1 MEPENA
7 TNGVD
12 AADPQPAASG
22 KRERKKK
29 KSRWGAETEA
39 GLKVLAGADVEELQ
53 QEEQPAEQAGDKPGD
68 TPGDDKQQDDEPA
81 RKKRR
86 SRWEPETDLK
96 PATLPGL
103 QIALPPSIAALVDI
117 HLDPQ
122 VLELQRQLNIVNQQL
137 QLVSQGKYVDDTPE
151 HERSP
156 SPEPVYNESGARA
169 NTREARAKEKLMRK
183 RNELITELIKTNPN
197 YKPPAD
203 YRPEKKYRKLRIP
216 IDEYPGYNFIG
227 LIIGPRGNT
236 QKRMERETGCKIAI
250 RGKGSVKEGR
260 SRKDSK
266 PDPSEN
272 EELHVLVTADDDDSA
287 DKAAEM
293 VRKLLTPMDDLHN
306 EHKQLQLRELA
317 AINGTLRDHE
327 LIEQQKAIEGTGE
340 GDDGIYRLPGHL
352 RDQVAAQYRRDVE
365 RVHGEEAGRF
375 DDEYKSFIQELG
387 GEPPMADLGPRG
399 PGRPGLGADR
409 GRAEPGSDPC
419 HLYVGYIATHVTEQM
434 LEGLFRSCGEV
445 LECSIV
451 RDKFTQ
457 VSVAVAHCC
466 TWLFDRYDVVG
477 STSFCVCDVH
487 SGVVQWCAFLQFCAL
502 WNR

>member
-1 MEPENA
+1 MAHGRLMQKLSCVLITFVDCFMQETGCKIAIRGKGSVKEGRSRKDSKPDPSEN
-7 TNGVD
+7 
-12 AADPQPAASG
+12 
-22 KRERKKK
+22 
-29 KSRWGAETEA
+29 
-39 GLKVLAGADVEELQ
+39 EELHVLVTADDDDSADKA
-53 QEEQPAEQAGDKPGD
+53 AEMVRKLL
-68 TPGDDKQQDDEPA
+68 TPMDDLHNEHK
-81 RKKRR
+81 
-86 SRWEPETDLK
+86 
-96 PATLPGL
+96 
-103 QIALPPSIAALVDI
+103 
-117 HLDPQ
+117 
-122 VLELQRQLNIVNQQL
+122 QL
-137 QLVSQGKYVDDTPE
+137 QLRELAAINGTLRDHELIEQQKAIEGTGEGDDGIYRLPG
-151 HERSP
+151 HLRDQVAAQYRRDVERVHG
-156 SPEPVYNESGARA
+156 E
-169 NTREARAKEKLMRK
+169 EAGRFDDEYKSFIQ
-183 RNELITELIKTNPN
+183 ELITELIKTNPN